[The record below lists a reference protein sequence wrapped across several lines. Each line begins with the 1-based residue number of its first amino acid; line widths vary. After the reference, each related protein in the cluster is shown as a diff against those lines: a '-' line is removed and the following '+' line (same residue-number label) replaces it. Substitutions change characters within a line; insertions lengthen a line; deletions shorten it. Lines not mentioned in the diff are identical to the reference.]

1 VSEAIAAERITFVLP
16 TYNEEGVGD
25 VVAELRRLHPG
36 SAVLVVDD
44 GSQDRSADVAAAAGA
59 RVVRHPY
66 NKGNGAAVETG
77 LRGAATEYV
86 VLLDADGQHPPQD
99 ASLLIDKLGQYDLVI
114 GARDRAAASDPGRR
128 LANAVF
134 NGLASYLA
142 GMPIPDLT
150 SGFRAGRRDRLL
162 EFIHLYPNGF
172 SYPTTSTLSFVRA
185 GYDVAFVPVTTRSRR
200 RGRSKIRPLHDGVG
214 FLLIILK
221 LITLYNPLKV
231 FLPLAAAFAAVGAAY
246 GTLSFVVRGRIAN
259 GAVLAWITAM
269 FVFLI
274 GLISEQISA
283 LRSERRDS

>member
-1 VSEAIAAERITFVLP
+1 MSAAVAPERVTFVLP
-16 TYNEEGVGD
+16 TFNEEGVGE
-25 VVAELRRLHPG
+25 VVGEIRRLHPG
-36 SAVLVVDD
+36 SAVLVVDG
-44 GSQDRSADVAAAAGA
+44 GSSDRSAELAAAAGA
-59 RVVRHPY
+59 RVIRHPY
-66 NKGNGAAVETG
+66 NKGNGAAVKTG
-77 LRGAATEYV
+77 LRNAASEFV

-99 ASLLIDKLGQYDLVI
+99 AARLIEKLGEYDLVI
-114 GARDRAAASDPGRR
+114 GARDAGAETEWGRR
-128 LANAVF
+128 VANSVF

-142 GMPIPDLT
+142 GLPIPDLT

-162 EFIHLYPNGF
+162 EFVHLYPNGF

-185 GYDVAFVPVTTRSRR
+185 GYDVAFVPVTTRLRR
-200 RGRSKIRPLHDGVG
+200 RGRSKIRPLQDGVG

-221 LITLYNPLKV
+221 LITLYNPLKF
-231 FLPLAAAFAAVGAAY
+231 FLPLAAAFAALGAAY
-246 GTLSFVVRGRIAN
+246 GTLSFLVRGRIAN